1 MKGIVGLLVFI
12 ALAMLSWGVY
22 GPVLR
27 QGQLE
32 MHGSSLRPFICVG
45 LAYFLV
51 AVIAPAVLLR
61 MNGEAGRFTAQGI
74 FWSLAAGSAG
84 ALGALGIILALAFRG
99 SPVYV
104 MPLVFGCAP
113 VVNTFLTM
121 YWSRS
126 YRQINAFFAAGLI
139 LVVLGAVTVMLS
151 RPHPPS
157 IAENM
162 KIDVTEDAGGVSVDV
177 TKNDGSPPTH
187 WQAASLAEL
196 ETNHPEAF
204 ALYRLHRQNARLTAR
219 EFLFVILFTAMTA
232 LCWGV
237 YGPTLHRGQ
246 MAMAGSR
253 LRPFMCVGLAYFLIA
268 VIVPVLLLMRWQ
280 EPGDFTPS
288 GTTWSFLGG
297 VAGALGA
304 LGIIMAFNFGGRP
317 IFVMPLVFGGA
328 PVINTFVSVMQAG
341 NYDQLHMMFF
351 AGLLIVIG
359 GAVTVLVF
367 APKGT
372 VHAAD
377 PPAPEPA
384 QEPARTE

>member
-1 MKGIVGLLVFI
+1 MKSIVGLLAFI
-12 ALAMLSWGVY
+12 VLAMLSWGVY

-27 QGQLE
+27 QGQLD

-45 LAYFLV
+45 LAYFLI
-51 AVIAPAVLLR
+51 AVLAPAILLR
-61 MNGEAGRFTAQGI
+61 VSGEGGRWSGQGI
-74 FWSLAAGSAG
+74 FWSLAAGAAG

-126 YRQINAFFAAGLI
+126 YKQINAFFAAGLI
-139 LVVLGAVTVMLS
+139 LVVVGAVTVMLS
-151 RPHPPS
+151 RPHPPAA
-157 IAENM
+157 AEM
-162 KIDVTEDAGGVSVDV
+162 KKIEVTENAEGVSVDV
-177 TKNDGSPPTH
+177 TEENGTPPVH
-187 WQAASLAEL
+187 YHAASLAEL
-196 ETNHPEAF
+196 ESEHPEAF
-204 ALYRLHRQNARLTAR
+204 KFYREHKQHARLTAR
-219 EFLFVILFTAMTA
+219 EFFFVILFTAMTA
-232 LCWGV
+232 ICWGV

-268 VIVPVLLLMRWQ
+268 VIVPILLLARWQ

-288 GTTWSFLGG
+288 GTIWSFLGG
-297 VAGALGA
+297 AAGALGA

-328 PVINTFVSVMQAG
+328 PVINTFVSVLQAG
-341 NYDQLHMMFF
+341 NYDQLHLMFF
-351 AGLLIVIG
+351 AGLLVVIA

-367 APKGT
+367 APKAAP
-372 VHAAD
+372 HAPHA
-377 PPAPEPA
+377 PAHEPVAEPAPA
-384 QEPARTE
+384 K